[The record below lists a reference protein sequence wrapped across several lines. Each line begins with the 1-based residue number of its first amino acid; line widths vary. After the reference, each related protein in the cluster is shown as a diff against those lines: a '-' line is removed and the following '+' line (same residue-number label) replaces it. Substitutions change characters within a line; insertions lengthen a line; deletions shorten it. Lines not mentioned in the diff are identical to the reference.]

1 MFLVWL
7 NAQVSGLLNV
17 LSQILSCERFKLLDG
32 ILRMAKEPQL
42 AREHRKELV
51 ERKRMDGELLERT
64 VIILISQDTSTKIC
78 IIHQSF
84 LSQSYRVWG
93 RSR

>member
-17 LSQILSCERFKLLDG
+17 LSQILSCERFKLLEG

-51 ERKRMDGELLERT
+51 ERKRMDGELLEMAGEDCCY
-64 VIILISQDTSTKIC
+64 INLPGY
-78 IIHQSF
+78 
-84 LSQSYRVWG
+84 LY
-93 RSR
+93 